1 LIGSQRRWSLSAS
14 ASFYVCAAFLTCC
27 LLLGGGTAAGFL
39 SDTLLQFL
47 AIPALLVALWGF
59 LNVKAGRPARRA
71 ALFCLAVALV
81 PLLQLVPLPPEIWTA
96 LPNRE
101 AIVVTFQLLDRELPW
116 MPISVSPRA
125 TWLGA
130 LSLLPPLA
138 VFLGTVL
145 LDLRERRMLSIVVL
159 AIGIVSVFVGLSQV
173 AQGANS
179 PLRFFEITNP
189 SEAVGFFANRNH
201 FAALLYSSMLFAG
214 AWAVEAAVSAEAGRM
229 QRDTGWIVALVAS
242 FTVLVLLVAGQAMA
256 RSRAGLGLSIV
267 ALFGAFAVALSDKR
281 NTSGVTPVK
290 LLVGAIVLAAM
301 FAVQYALYRILERF
315 ADDPL
320 QDARVAFARNTIAGA
335 KAFMPFGSGVGTFVP
350 VYARFERPE
359 DALLDTYANR
369 AHNDILEVWLEAG
382 VAGLVLMAIF
392 LAWLAIRSLKLW
404 RGASPGTR
412 DIDVALARAA
422 TIVVGLLL
430 AHSFV
435 DYPLRTGAM
444 MAILAFA
451 CALLVDPAIGPE
463 GGAPAE
469 IERGQE
475 RAAFEGAAAA
485 QRRPAAQATEPQQ
498 SPQVRPGERWGRDVV
513 WPQEWRKPSDRRSQ
527 TTPMPP
533 TLPKKPEK

>member
-1 LIGSQRRWSLSAS
+1 M
-14 ASFYVCAAFLTCC
+14 CC
-27 LLLGGGTAAGFL
+27 LLLGGGTTAGFL

-47 AIPALLVALWGF
+47 AIPALLVALWGL
-59 LNVKAGRPARRA
+59 LNARHGRPARRA

-101 AIVVTFQLLDRELPW
+101 AIVATFQLLDRELPW

-138 VFLGTVL
+138 VFLGTVRL
-145 LDLRERRMLSIVVL
+145 GLRERRMLSIVVL

-201 FAALLYSSMLFAG
+201 FAALLYSLMLFAG

-256 RSRAGLGLSIV
+256 RSRAGLGLTIV

-320 QDARVAFARNTIAGA
+320 QDARLAFARNTIAAA

-382 VAGLVLMAIF
+382 VRGARSDGHVRGLVGNQI
-392 LAWLAIRSLKLW
+392 
-404 RGASPGTR
+404 PET
-412 DIDVALARAA
+412 LARC
-422 TIVVGLLL
+422 IPG
-430 AHSFV
+430 HS
-435 DYPLRTGAM
+435 
-444 MAILAFA
+444 
-451 CALLVDPAIGPE
+451 
-463 GGAPAE
+463 
-469 IERGQE
+469 
-475 RAAFEGAAAA
+475 
-485 QRRPAAQATEPQQ
+485 
-498 SPQVRPGERWGRDVV
+498 
-513 WPQEWRKPSDRRSQ
+513 
-527 TTPMPP
+527 
-533 TLPKKPEK
+533 